1 MKKLNKLSKKKNF
14 KISIYDSSWKLLS
27 NSHENKKFQMK
38 YLETIYKPLKRNGQV
53 DNEILE
59 KWFSSKIQLIDNNS
73 LETTVGHNDI
83 IIQT

>member
-1 MKKLNKLSKKKNF
+1 
-14 KISIYDSSWKLLS
+14 
-27 NSHENKKFQMK
+27 MK